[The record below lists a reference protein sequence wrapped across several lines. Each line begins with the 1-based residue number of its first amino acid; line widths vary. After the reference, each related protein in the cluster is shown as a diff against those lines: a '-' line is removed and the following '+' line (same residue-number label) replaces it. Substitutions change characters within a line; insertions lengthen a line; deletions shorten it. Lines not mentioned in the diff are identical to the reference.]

1 MRGVCFFSQC
11 SSHWHFEAD
20 SQGTAGLGKI
30 ELAQHAA
37 TWHTI
42 ASIASA
48 NAAAG
53 TASNQRTADFQTVD
67 FSTSSVLELF
77 AIFQFKYLQMNMM
90 NFQSCLS
97 LETGSLCSSEIF
109 HYACHRDDGSSDTG
123 PLQMA

>member
-1 MRGVCFFSQC
+1 MGRLFFFSLC

-77 AIFQFKYLQMNMM
+77 AIFQFKYLQMN
-90 NFQSCLS
+90 FQSCLS
-97 LETGSLCSSEIF
+97 LENLETGSLCSSEIF
-109 HYACHRDDGSSDTG
+109 HYACHRDDGSADTG